1 MSKAAIA
8 NLLLLITAAIWG
20 FGFVAQVMGMSYLG
34 PYAFIGLRFL
44 LGAASLIPVIYFMHK
59 RAPFDVS
66 DSRSLWLGSGVLG
79 VILFT
84 AGSLQQV
91 GLLYTTAS
99 NAGFITGTYM
109 VIVPI
114 LGLILKYQT
123 GLNTWLGC
131 FLAAVGLYLLSVK
144 EGLSMGYGD
153 GLQLLGAV
161 FWAAHIIAIDH
172 FIKRAPALLLAF
184 GQFLICA
191 VLALCVSA
199 LLEVTTVDAVVGASG
214 VLVYAGIITVG
225 VAYTLQVIAQKNAK
239 PSHAAIILS
248 LEAVF
253 GAVGGALLLDEVLS
267 QRELFGCALMLC
279 GMVISQVSWSD
290 LTGSSESSDPL
301 NSEQGKV

>member
-1 MSKAAIA
+1 
-8 NLLLLITAAIWG
+8 
-20 FGFVAQVMGMSYLG
+20 
-34 PYAFIGLRFL
+34 
-44 LGAASLIPVIYFMHK
+44 
-59 RAPFDVS
+59 
-66 DSRSLWLGSGVLG
+66 
-79 VILFT
+79 
-84 AGSLQQV
+84 
-91 GLLYTTAS
+91 
-99 NAGFITGTYM
+99 
-109 VIVPI
+109 
-114 LGLILKYQT
+114 
-123 GLNTWLGC
+123 
-131 FLAAVGLYLLSVK
+131 
-144 EGLSMGYGD
+144 MGYGD

-161 FWAAHIIAIDH
+161 FWAAHIMAIDH

-199 LLEVTTVDAVVGASG
+199 ALEVTTVDAVVGAAG

-267 QRELFGCALMLC
+267 QRELLGCALMLC

-290 LTGSSESSDPL
+290 LTGTSGSSDPL
-301 NSEQGKV
+301 NSKQGKV

>member
-1 MSKAAIA
+1 MSKVAIA

-20 FGFVAQVMGMSYLG
+20 FGFVAQVMGMNYLG
-34 PYAFIGLRFL
+34 PYAFIALRFL
-44 LGAASLIPVIYFMHK
+44 LGAASLIPVIYFMH
-59 RAPFDVS
+59 RRTPFDMS
-66 DSRSLWLGSGVLG
+66 DRRSLWLGSGVLG

-144 EGLSMGYGD
+144 EGLSLGYGD

-161 FWAAHIIAIDH
+161 FWAAHILAIDH
-172 FIKRAPALLLAF
+172 FIQRAPGLLLAF
-184 GQFLICA
+184 GQFLICG
-191 VLALCVSA
+191 VLALCVSSV
-199 LLEVTTVDAVVGASG
+199 LEVTTYDLVISAVN
-214 VLVYAGIITVG
+214 VLIYAGIVTVG
-225 VAYTLQVIAQKNAK
+225 VAYTLQVIAQQDAK

-248 LEAVF
+248 SEAVF

-267 QRELFGCALMLC
+267 QRELWGCALMLC
-279 GMVISQVSWSD
+279 GMVISQVSWAD
-290 LTGSSESSDPL
+290 LTGSKDNPEGQSES
-301 NSEQGKV
+301 

>member
-1 MSKAAIA
+1 MQLSVRLFIFKLLSFVMSKVAIA

-59 RAPFDVS
+59 RTPFDVS
-66 DSRSLWLGSGVLG
+66 DRRSLWLGCGVLG

-161 FWAAHIIAIDH
+161 FWAAHIW
-172 FIKRAPALLLAF
+172 LL
-184 GQFLICA
+184 
-191 VLALCVSA
+191 
-199 LLEVTTVDAVVGASG
+199 
-214 VLVYAGIITVG
+214 
-225 VAYTLQVIAQKNAK
+225 
-239 PSHAAIILS
+239 IILLS
-248 LEAVF
+248 VRPRYCWHLGSFLFAVF
-253 GAVGGALLLDEVLS
+253 
-267 QRELFGCALMLC
+267 
-279 GMVISQVSWSD
+279 
-290 LTGSSESSDPL
+290 
-301 NSEQGKV
+301 

>member
-44 LGAASLIPVIYFMHK
+44 LGAASLIPVIYFIHK
-59 RAPFDVS
+59 RTPFDVS
-66 DSRSLWLGSGVLG
+66 DSRFLWLGSGVLG
-79 VILFT
+79 VILF
-84 AGSLQQV
+84 
-91 GLLYTTAS
+91 TTAS

-131 FLAAVGLYLLSVK
+131 FLAAIGLYLLSVK

-161 FWAAHIIAIDH
+161 FWAAHIMAIDH

-199 LLEVTTVDAVVGASG
+199 ALEVTTVDAVVGAAG

-267 QRELFGCALMLC
+267 QRELLGCALMLC

-290 LTGSSESSDPL
+290 LTGTSGSSDPL
-301 NSEQGKV
+301 NSKQGKV

>member
-1 MSKAAIA
+1 M
-8 NLLLLITAAIWG
+8 
-20 FGFVAQVMGMSYLG
+20 Y
-34 PYAFIGLRFL
+34 
-44 LGAASLIPVIYFMHK
+44 K
-59 RAPFDVS
+59 RQPFDVS
-66 DSRSLWLGSGVLG
+66 DSRSLWLGCGVLG
-79 VILFT
+79 AILFT

-91 GLLYTTAS
+91 CLLYTTAS

-144 EGLSMGYGD
+144 EGLNMGYGD

-161 FWAAHIIAIDH
+161 FWAAHILAIDH

-184 GQFLICA
+184 GQFLICG
-191 VLALCVSA
+191 VLALCVSVV
-199 LLEVTTVDAVVGASG
+199 LEVTPVDAVVDAVG
-214 VLVYAGIITVG
+214 VLIYAGIITVG
-225 VAYTLQVIAQKNAK
+225 VAYTLQIVAQKNAK

-253 GAVGGALLLDEVLS
+253 GAIGGALLLDEVLS
-267 QRELFGCALMLC
+267 QRELLGCALMLC
-279 GMVISQVSWSD
+279 GMVISQISLSD
-290 LTGSSESSDPL
+290 LTGSTNSVGKRSET
-301 NSEQGKV
+301 